1 MLAEGVDHRRVGVGH
16 EQHVRLLDLLEP
28 PDRRSVEAEALLEDI
43 LGELVG
49 GNREVL
55 HEAGQ
60 VDEPD
65 VHDLDALVLHQA
77 EHFRRGPLLH
87 GSSLVWPIVDLVR
100 PIHGLSV
107 LSPAGRTGGLHGG
120 TMVVAGP
127 PTHKSAA
134 PARAQQADRRAP
146 AFHGGISHA
155 LPVCKRRMN
164 SSADPSRAC
173 DTGGHG

>member
-1 MLAEGVDHRRVGVGH
+1 MLPEGVDHRGVGVGH

-28 PDRRSVEAEALLEDI
+28 PDRRPVEAEALFEDV
-43 LGELVG
+43 LGERVG

-65 VHDLDALVLHQA
+65 VHNLDALVLHQA

-87 GSSLVWPIVDLVR
+87 ASSLVWPIVGPVR

-107 LSPAGRTGGLHGG
+107 QPGENGRGPARRHHGG
-120 TMVVAGP
+120 GWHAHSQVSRP
-127 PTHKSAA
+127 RAA
-134 PARAQQADRRAP
+134 QLGRSPGASIPRGDFACIAP
-146 AFHGGISHA
+146 
-155 LPVCKRRMN
+155 L
-164 SSADPSRAC
+164 
-173 DTGGHG
+173 